1 VYQYYL
7 KKVTLY
13 FHGKR
18 LVLKNP
24 ANTGRIKLLLTM
36 FPDAKFIHIYRN
48 PYHVFLSM
56 KRDIDAEMSL
66 YCVQKPEEEEVL
78 EKAMVELYNR
88 MFEKYFEEKKLIPE
102 GHLVEVKYEDFITNP
117 LREIKRIY
125 QELGLPN
132 FEESEDEFKQYI
144 LSQSKIRTHRYSID
158 EELKKKIYSYFK
170 LTIDQWG
177 YDV

>member
-1 VYQYYL
+1 
-7 KKVTLY
+7 
-13 FHGKR
+13 
-18 LVLKNP
+18 
-24 ANTGRIKLLLTM
+24 
-36 FPDAKFIHIYRN
+36 
-48 PYHVFLSM
+48 M

-66 YCVQKPEEEEVL
+66 YCVQKPEDEEVL

-132 FEESEDEFKQYI
+132 FEDSEDEFKQYI

-170 LTIDQWG
+170 LTINRWG
-177 YDV
+177 YDVWKNFLLKKRSLSIILKCGRRDLNPGYKLGKLKW